1 MKKVIELR
9 GVTKQ
14 FDGETVLDSIDLDI
28 YDNEFLTLLGPSG
41 CGKTTTLRMIG
52 GFETPDQGDILFLG
66 ERINDIPP
74 HKRNINTVFQ
84 RYALFPHLNVF
95 ENVAFPL
102 REQKLPR
109 DEIEQK
115 VNEMLALVKLT
126 GFERRNVTRLSG
138 GQQQRVAIARA
149 LAMTPDILC
158 FDEPTSA
165 LDPELTGEVLRV
177 IRTIADQHTTMIIVT
192 HEMEFARD
200 VADHVIFMDGGTIA
214 EEGTPQDVFENPKNE
229 RTRAFL
235 SRYSANS

>member
-9 GVTKQ
+9 NVSKQ
-14 FDGETVLDSIDLDI
+14 FDGETVLDSINLDI

-74 HKRNINTVFQ
+74 HKRSINTVFQ

-115 VNEMLALVKLT
+115 VPLW
-126 GFERRNVTRLSG
+126 RL
-138 GQQQRVAIARA
+138 
-149 LAMTPDILC
+149 
-158 FDEPTSA
+158 
-165 LDPELTGEVLRV
+165 
-177 IRTIADQHTTMIIVT
+177 
-192 HEMEFARD
+192 
-200 VADHVIFMDGGTIA
+200 
-214 EEGTPQDVFENPKNE
+214 
-229 RTRAFL
+229 
-235 SRYSANS
+235 